1 MPVPYSRLGLA
12 GTLHDLFLAAAVVA
26 AVSVI
31 ASVFL
36 REVPLTREAES
47 VPVEIEAA
55 A

>member
-1 MPVPYSRLGLA
+1 VPYSRRGLVS
-12 GTLHDLFLAAAVVA
+12 TVHELFLAAAVGA